1 MTAPSNT
8 STADLQAMRKRL
20 EKQISS
26 AEGIAK
32 TFKRARDVNAA
43 REWAD
48 RLADLGAEL
57 DQVRHELAKRG
68 TTLGGWLDKRDLSW
82 VVPMVLC
89 FVIMGIV
96 EVLG

>member
-1 MTAPSNT
+1 MTALA
-8 STADLQAMRKRL
+8 STTTAELQAMRKRL
-20 EKQISS
+20 EQQIRS

-32 TFKRARDVNAA
+32 AFKRARDLYATK
-43 REWAD
+43 EWAD
-48 RLADLGAEL
+48 RVSGLCAEL
-57 DQVRHELAKRG
+57 EQVRYELTSRG
-68 TTLGGWLDKRDLSW
+68 TTLGGWLDKRDLPW

>member
-1 MTAPSNT
+1 MTALANAT
-8 STADLQAMRKRL
+8 TAALLAMRKRL
-20 EKQISS
+20 EKQIRS

-32 TFKRARDVNAA
+32 AFKRARDQYATK
-43 REWAD
+43 EWAD
-48 RLADLGAEL
+48 RVGDLDAEL

-68 TTLGGWLDKRDLSW
+68 ATLDGWLDKRDLPW

-96 EVLG
+96 EALE